1 MTDMKALT
9 GLTKQFVEQDLLLAQ
24 VWAGEAFRV
33 LNMLHSYV
41 ESVEDECPGIATDL
55 LGEVK
60 LACEK
65 SDTFRDRIREISRQL

>member
-9 GLTKQFVEQDLLLAQ
+9 GLTKQFVERDLILAEVYAEEAGRYLRLL
-24 VWAGEAFRV
+24 
-33 LNMLHSYV
+33 HIYI
-41 ESVEDECPGIATDL
+41 ESLENECPGIATDL